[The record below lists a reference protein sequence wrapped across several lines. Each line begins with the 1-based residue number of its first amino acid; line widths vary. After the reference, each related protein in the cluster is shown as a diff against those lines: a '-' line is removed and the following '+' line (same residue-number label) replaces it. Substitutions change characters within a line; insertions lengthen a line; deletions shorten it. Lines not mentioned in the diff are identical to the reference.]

1 MIIKRKIILFTSLVA
16 SAALIATTI
25 SCTKTNEVLDV
36 NAELGTSWWVSKT
49 NENEVEN
56 YQKLFN
62 ETAKKLYEENPD
74 KYKGAKLPNLK
85 ITDNDNNEAK
95 LTSLKTSKIAF
106 TILNV
111 QHAVTEINNK
121 DIVSGLQTLTTAFK
135 EDNQLLSY
143 KSNADAPKYLQNT
156 APKWVNEYLLKKPF
170 QTWGADEKWNGTRWD
185 FLYDTS
191 TTVPFYRGMIMYVGN
206 DATRAEIKKAWDDK
220 DWEKFYKFGIVH
232 GRNTSQGK
240 YIIINKLF
248 KDHFPSL
255 SNVSDPIASIPSQ
268 YKERKD
274 GNQIGVLTGKRI
286 FIDDMYSFA
295 WQNNKDQNVKAN
307 IFNPPEGEKIQ
318 ILSLTNPLF
327 YDIMMFNKS
336 VIDDATRQL
345 VEDTFIEL
353 SKSGNDSYGVNSG
366 YNSYRKINDFN
377 KEVEQPYKDALGL

>member
-1 MIIKRKIILFTSLVA
+1 MSIKRKLLLFTSLVA
-16 SAALIATTI
+16 SISLIATAI
-25 SCTKTNEVLDV
+25 SCTTTDETLDV
-36 NAELGTSWWVSKT
+36 NAELGTSWWISKT

-62 ETAKKLYEENPD
+62 ETAKKLYDADPN

-95 LTSLKTSKIAF
+95 LTSLKSGKIAF

-111 QHAVTEINNK
+111 QHAVTEAANK
-121 DIVSGLQTLTTAFK
+121 DIVSGLQTLTTSFK
-135 EDNQLLSY
+135 NDDQLLSY
-143 KSNADAPKYLQNT
+143 KNDNGANYLQNT
-156 APKWVNEYLLKKPF
+156 APKWVNDYLLTKPF
-170 QTWGADEKWNGTRWD
+170 QTWGEAEKWNGTRWD
-185 FLYDTS
+185 FLYDT
-191 TTVPFYRGMIMYVGN
+191 TKTVPFYRGMIMYVGD
-206 DATRAEIKKAWDDK
+206 DATRAEIKRAWDNQ

-232 GRNTSQGK
+232 GKSTSQGK

-255 SNVSDPIASIPSQ
+255 SNVSDPIASIPAEYREQ
-268 YKERKD
+268 KD

-307 IFNPPEGEKIQ
+307 IFNPPAGEKIQ

-327 YDIMMFNKS
+327 YDIMMFNSK
-336 VIDDATRQL
+336 VINDATRQL
-345 VEDTFIEL
+345 IEDTFIEL
-353 SKSGNDSYGVNSG
+353 SKTGKDSYGVNSG
-366 YNSYRKINDFN
+366 YNSYRKIGDFQ